1 MKKYISHLDLFIK
14 KSLHEQEILFKD
26 LINEIIAFKKWIVIV
41 AMIVFSLG
49 LIYLLTSSDEYTTTS
64 KLLMEQSNGI
74 NSKALGGLASITGL
88 GNLGLGNENTE
99 ALPPDLIPELVMESD
114 FLKQLLYEKIYLEE
128 VNDSISLVNFVNE
141 YEKHN
146 FYYHLVRLPS
156 KVKSMFSSEAK
167 VELESNE
174 KLISHEEEAILVFD
188 ARERK
193 TIAQLKKRIEVEK
206 EERLLVIKTKMPEP
220 LASAQL
226 NEILSRFLKEY
237 LTKIILD
244 KDVKNFEFIEER
256 TQEAKNRVEQTQK
269 KLANFRDSNRG
280 INSQLLKTEEDR
292 LLADF
297 NLEFSLYNTLAQQME
312 QTRIKVQNAT
322 PLMTVFQKP
331 QLPTT
336 PSEPKF
342 LLLSIVFL
350 VLGGVIGGLFFF
362 GLLVLRMLTIHFSHV

>member
-1 MKKYISHLDLFIK
+1 MDSFIR
-14 KSLHEQEILFKD
+14 KSLHEEEILIKD
-26 LINEIIAFKKWIVIV
+26 LINEIIAFKKWIIVV
-41 AMIVFSLG
+41 AMIIFALG
-49 LIYLLTSSDEYTTTS
+49 LTYILTSPDEYTTTS

-88 GNLGLGNENTE
+88 GNLGIGNQNNE
-99 ALPPDLIPELVMESD
+99 ALPPELIPELVMESD
-114 FLKQLLYEKIYLEE
+114 FLKQLLYEKVFLQE
-128 VNDSISLVNFVNE
+128 VNDSISLVHFVNE

-146 FYYHLVRLPS
+146 FYYHLARFPNKL
-156 KVKSMFSSEAK
+156 KSIFSS
-167 VELESNE
+167 NE
-174 KLISHEEEAILVFD
+174 NLDVDNNEEPISHEDEAILAFD
-188 ARERK
+188 TKERK
-193 TIAQLKKRIEVEK
+193 TIAQLKTRIEVEK
-206 EERLLVIKTKMPEP
+206 EERLLIIQTKMPEP

-244 KDVKNFEFIEER
+244 KEVKNFEFIKER
-256 TQEAKNRVEQTQK
+256 TQEAKSRVEETQK
-269 KLANFRDSNRG
+269 KLANFRDGNRG

-297 NLEFSLYNTLAQQME
+297 NLEFSLYNSLAQQME

-331 QLPTT
+331 QLPTS

-342 LLLSIVFL
+342 FLLSIVFL
-350 VLGGVIGGLFFF
+350 VLGGIVGVLFFF
-362 GLLVLRMLTIHFSHV
+362 GLLVVRMLIIHFSHV

>member
-1 MKKYISHLDLFIK
+1 MKKNISHMDRFIK
-14 KSLHEQEILFKD
+14 KSLHEEEILIKD
-26 LINEIIAFKKWIVIV
+26 LINEIIAFKKWIIV
-41 AMIVFSLG
+41 VALIVFTLG
-49 LIYLLTSSDEYTTTS
+49 LTYILTSSDEYTTTS

-88 GNLGLGNENTE
+88 GNLGIGNQNTE
-99 ALPPDLIPELVMESD
+99 ALPPELIPELVMESD
-114 FLKQLLYEKIYLEE
+114 FLKLLLYEKVYLEE
-128 VNDSISLVNFVNE
+128 VNDSISLVHFVNE

-146 FYYHLVRLPS
+146 FYYHLVRFPNKLKSIFSS
-156 KVKSMFSSEAK
+156 KVNTE
-167 VELESNE
+167 VENNGDP
-174 KLISHEEEAILVFD
+174 ISHENEAILAFD
-188 ARERK
+188 VRERK
-193 TIAQLKKRIEVEK
+193 TIAQLKTRIEVEK

-256 TQEAKNRVEQTQK
+256 TKEAKNRVEQTQK
-269 KLANFRDSNRG
+269 KLANFRDGNRG

-297 NLEFSLYNTLAQQME
+297 NLEFSLYNSLAQQME

-331 QLPTT
+331 QLPTV

-350 VLGGVIGGLFFF
+350 VLGGIIGVLFFF
-362 GLLVLRMLTIHFSHV
+362 GLLVVRMLIIHFSHV

>member
-1 MKKYISHLDLFIK
+1 
-14 KSLHEQEILFKD
+14 
-26 LINEIIAFKKWIVIV
+26 
-41 AMIVFSLG
+41 
-49 LIYLLTSSDEYTTTS
+49 
-64 KLLMEQSNGI
+64 
-74 NSKALGGLASITGL
+74 
-88 GNLGLGNENTE
+88 
-99 ALPPDLIPELVMESD
+99 
-114 FLKQLLYEKIYLEE
+114 
-128 VNDSISLVNFVNE
+128 
-141 YEKHN
+141 
-146 FYYHLVRLPS
+146 
-156 KVKSMFSSEAK
+156 MFSSEAK
-167 VELESNE
+167 VEVENNDKS
-174 KLISHEEEAILVFD
+174 ISHEEEAILAFD

-193 TIAQLKKRIEVEK
+193 TIAQLKKRIEIEK

-269 KLANFRDSNRG
+269 KLANFRDGNQG

-297 NLEFSLYNTLAQQME
+297 NLEFSLYNSLAQQME
-312 QTRIKVQNAT
+312 QARIKVQNAT

-350 VLGGVIGGLFFF
+350 VLGGIIGVLFFF
-362 GLLVLRMLTIHFSHV
+362 GLLVLRMLTIHFLHV

>member
-1 MKKYISHLDLFIK
+1 MDRFIK
-14 KSLHEQEILFKD
+14 KALHEQAILFKD

-114 FLKQLLYEKIYLEE
+114 FLKQLLYEKVYLEE
-128 VNDSISLVNFVNE
+128 VNDSISLVHFVNE
-141 YEKHN
+141 YERHN
-146 FYYHLVRLPS
+146 FYYHLARLPS
-156 KVKSMFSSEAK
+156 KVKSMFSSNTN
-167 VELESNE
+167 VEVENKE
-174 KLISHEEEAILVFD
+174 KSISHEEEAILVFD

-193 TIAQLKKRIEVEK
+193 TIAQLKKRIEIEK

-237 LTKIILD
+237 LIKIILD

-269 KLANFRDSNRG
+269 KLANFRDGNRG

-297 NLEFSLYNTLAQQME
+297 NLEFSLYNSLAQQME

-350 VLGGVIGGLFFF
+350 VLGGVIGFLFFF
-362 GLLVLRMLTIHFSHV
+362 GLLVLRMLTIHFTHV